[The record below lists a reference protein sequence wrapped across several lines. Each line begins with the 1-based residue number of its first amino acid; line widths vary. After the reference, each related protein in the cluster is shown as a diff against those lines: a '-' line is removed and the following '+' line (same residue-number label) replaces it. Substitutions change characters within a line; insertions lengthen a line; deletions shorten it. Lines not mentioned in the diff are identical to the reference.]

1 MANEKKPAEPSAFQQ
16 QIDKL
21 TRDLADA
28 WKQIHN
34 MQRNGGFAD
43 SKMLSARATRIE
55 QRVESLELDGEML
68 RDGTSLCHELLGE
81 HLRDRHDADLE
92 KEDSP
97 DVLPW
102 RKWRRRIREWNDK
115 RNAGSKRR
123 AVA

>member
-81 HLRDRHDADLE
+81 HLRDRHNADLE
-92 KEDSP
+92 KDDDH